1 MRKRFH
7 VVYLDGVTRREFKV
21 LASNK
26 NRAIARF
33 REVVSPTAHIIDVVN
48 YSRVLFTKWVTSI
61 CLVAVFV
68 SVLVVCLS
76 NKGHGWKNY
85 DIVCYDEYTVSYGD
99 TLWALTELS
108 NGHDHI
114 DPRVIID
121 DICEKSDCTANIYAG
136 QTIYIP
142 CYDLY

>member
-7 VVYLDGVTRREFKV
+7 IVYLDGVTRREFKV

-33 REVVSPTAHIIDVVN
+33 REVVSTTAPIVDVVN
-48 YSRVLFTKWVTSI
+48 YTRVIFAKLATLV
-61 CLVAVFV
+61 CLSAVLV

-99 TLWALTELS
+99 TLWELTELS
-108 NGHDHI
+108 NGHNNM

-121 DICEKSDCTANIYAG
+121 DICEKSECSSTIYAG

-142 CYDLY
+142 CYNLD